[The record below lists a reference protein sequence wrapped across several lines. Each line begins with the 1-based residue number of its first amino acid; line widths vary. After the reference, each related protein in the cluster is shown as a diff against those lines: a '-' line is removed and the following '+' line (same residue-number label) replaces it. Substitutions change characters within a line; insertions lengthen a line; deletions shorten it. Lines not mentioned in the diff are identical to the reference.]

1 MVNDTI
7 INFVTDVYE
16 FYNDNYDINNYRDN
30 IYFMNIHSENLYE
43 YFDYIKRYIIKKFI
57 NNEEFDEKTIYNFKI
72 TREVLNFFIPNII
85 VLKTTILYNFDDD
98 IVQKVWKNI
107 KQFE

>member
-30 IYFMNIHSENLYE
+30 TYFMNIHSENLYE

-57 NNEEFDEKTIYNFKI
+57 TNEEFDEKTIYNFKI